1 MLPIS
6 CMPPETAGE
15 QVMATVRFGH
25 NVISHE
31 RNRSRRPGSPRRRHS
46 DEVSN
51 RRKVVSKSQ
60 QAEISRME
68 EGMCMEKAWELH
80 KEVFNLE
87 GSYTKN
93 KARFHVTHSLPS
105 WLKKKRA
112 HVDDS
117 SPKVAATKGHGWEKL

>member
-1 MLPIS
+1 
-6 CMPPETAGE
+6 MPPETAGE

-25 NVISHE
+25 NVIFHE
-31 RNRSRRPGSPRRRHS
+31 RNHSRRPGSPRRRHS

-51 RRKVVSKSQ
+51 HRKVVSKSQ

-68 EGMCMEKAWELH
+68 AGMCMEKAWELH

-93 KARFHVTHSLPS
+93 KARFRVTHSLPS
-105 WLKKKRA
+105 WLKQETCP
-112 HVDDS
+112 H
-117 SPKVAATKGHGWEKL
+117 